1 MINEIDQ
8 RENKVLDFINLK
20 NQELSLQSQN
30 DKLQNSPE
38 LKMRKLNDECQK
50 GKAICIDTI
59 LGKLYKDA
67 LPFDDPKK
75 NCTDDEARDEIH
87 DYIAKRTGCRGS
99 EYYVKEA
106 IKRNNSSTLK
116 NLLEAVDNICKKFYT
131 EAKANMGSINLK
143 DLNFNMNLDTDGID
157 KITKKLEFDD
167 IADIIHDNVQ
177 KAVQGE
183 VDKAK
188 REDDYNQKIEDSLV
202 NDPSVIDDTS
212 MESAMGKMNVVKQ
225 PTIYQPS
232 LFEAIMLGNKTQ
244 FQESA
249 MDEVF
254 TETIHEYTKLNMTK
268 ALKLE
273 KFDLQSVRNMANSY
287 LA

>member
-1 MINEIDQ
+1 
-8 RENKVLDFINLK
+8 
-20 NQELSLQSQN
+20 
-30 DKLQNSPE
+30 
-38 LKMRKLNDECQK
+38 
-50 GKAICIDTI
+50 
-59 LGKLYKDA
+59 
-67 LPFDDPKK
+67 
-75 NCTDDEARDEIH
+75 
-87 DYIAKRTGCRGS
+87 
-99 EYYVKEA
+99 
-106 IKRNNSSTLK
+106 
-116 NLLEAVDNICKKFYT
+116 
-131 EAKANMGSINLK
+131 MGSINLK